1 MMGVSIKSG
10 HALPTHTIR
19 NALCRPWEHRPS
31 TSLSLPEQKHDIHS
45 LTPRLDAALMEERGA
60 RNLQDFYHASL
71 HRRDD
76 NADHVVAARG
86 AVQLCSCV
94 QNSSALP
101 VRFFGLRTSKSN
113 DTAPTLSFVIRSH
126 PHNAASTMTRPQ
138 GSGHRGRLMKCLT
151 RLNRRGISPYGTWP
165 R

>member
-1 MMGVSIKSG
+1 MKTFETVYGNVLARFDERDQVHIVLVIAHNSY
-10 HALPTHTIR
+10 LPPDSLYTLHCAPNRIFHEEAWR
-19 NALCRPWEHRPS
+19 KKPS
-31 TSLSLPEQKHDIHS
+31 QIFV
-45 LTPRLDAALMEERGA
+45 A
-60 RNLQDFYHASL
+60 YHL
-71 HRRDD
+71 HQRED

-86 AVQLCSCV
+86 VVQLCSCV

-101 VRFFGLRTSKSN
+101 ARFFGSQISKSN
-113 DTAPTLSFVIRSH
+113 DTAPTFSFVIRSH